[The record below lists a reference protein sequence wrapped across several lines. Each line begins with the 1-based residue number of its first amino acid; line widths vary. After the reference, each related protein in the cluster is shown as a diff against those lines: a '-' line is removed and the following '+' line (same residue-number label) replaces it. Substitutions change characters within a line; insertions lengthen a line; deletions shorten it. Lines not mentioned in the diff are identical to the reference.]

1 MSRHAAAVAGLVIAS
16 AVAAASAP
24 AAALQEGET
33 RYITGGLGFHV
44 DDQEPIITLRAD
56 WVWFPLEEEYPFDEI
71 GEEGRVRVDPRILSA
86 YVNFGCH
93 FEGFTRWRYEEM
105 EVEELDDGRIRR
117 RFEIEDENRGGFYN
131 NEHRF
136 KCELATKNRRLNELL
151 GTLVTTGNAPSAGF
165 QSSIVQVVYMRMID
179 AINTMDRVPDS
190 WGDYLYDTFKSIMT
204 FNLMDDTEGE
214 VDLYFA
220 PEGNVMEFEISRQRT
235 VRFER

>member
-1 MSRHAAAVAGLVIAS
+1 MSRRAAAVASLLLAS
-16 AVAAASAP
+16 VATGTAP
-24 AAALQEGET
+24 AASIQEGET

-44 DDQEPIITLRAD
+44 DDQEPLITLRAD
-56 WVWFPLEEEYPFDEI
+56 WVWFPLEEVYPFDNI
-71 GEEGRVRVDPRILSA
+71 GEEGRVRVDPRILTA

-105 EVEELDDGRIRR
+105 EIEELDDGRIRR
-117 RFEIEDENRGGFYN
+117 RLEIDDENRGGFYN
-131 NEHRF
+131 NEQRF

-151 GTLVTTGNAPSAGF
+151 GTLVTTGNAPTSGF

-179 AINTMDRVPDS
+179 AINTMDRVPGS

-220 PEGNVMEFEISRQRT
+220 PEGDVMEFEISRQRT